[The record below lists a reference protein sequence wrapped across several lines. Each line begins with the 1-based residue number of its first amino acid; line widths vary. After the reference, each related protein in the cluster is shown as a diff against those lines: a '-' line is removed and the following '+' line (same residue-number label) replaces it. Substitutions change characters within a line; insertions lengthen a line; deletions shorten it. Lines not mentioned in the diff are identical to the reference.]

1 MTKEQMAFSVANR
14 YLHGAD
20 REKEIILSCFTDA
33 EKDIFLRFT
42 GTYKLFCDQK
52 YYDAVKKA
60 ICTQVMK
67 GEQRE
72 TT

>member
-20 REKEIILSCFTDA
+20 REKEIILSCFHGT
-33 EKDIFLRFT
+33 EKELFIRFMSL
-42 GTYKLFCDQK
+42 YKLFCDQK

-60 ICTQVMK
+60 VCAQVV
-67 GEQRE
+67 EDVRHDQ
-72 TT
+72 